1 MQNYR
6 TMKKKT
12 ILLAF
17 AAVVMM
23 SSCSTSESA
32 LNDLRNLSHKIE
44 VEGATYGYSDWA
56 RVASKYY
63 DVDQKIVKHI
73 QKREYTDQEMEEI
86 GVLQG
91 ECVGGFAKGLGQ
103 NLSNAASNI
112 GSLVKGLV
120 KGIKENF
127 NIQ

>member
-1 MQNYR
+1 
-6 TMKKKT
+6 MKKKT
-12 ILLAF
+12 LLAI
-17 AAVVMM
+17 VVVVAMM
-23 SSCSTSESA
+23 SSCSTSTSA
-32 LNDLRNLSHKIE
+32 LNDLRSLSNKIE
-44 VEGATYGYSDWA
+44 AEGATYGYSDWA

-91 ECVGGFAKGLGQ
+91 ECIGGFAKGLGQ
-103 NLSNAASNI
+103 NLSNAAANI